1 MTTSEQ
7 RVRARKTRRYDDLI
21 PERPAKSNRGRR
33 DAKTSPEAL
42 LRDWVCEGQLDLFGV
57 PGGQQE

>member
-7 RVRARKTRRYDDLI
+7 RVRARKTRKGENTAADQGMKPSR
-21 PERPAKSNRGRR
+21 NRRG
-33 DAKTSPEAL
+33 DKKIGWTVPPT
-42 LRDWVCEGQLDLFGV
+42 WVCEGQMDLFEV